1 MVLLAGATLVA
12 VAGSVSVLATT
23 RGRWDDLAVGL
34 VAVAAALVIA
44 RRSTATSCCL
54 VAWAAMW
61 FAWCFA
67 HGIRPW
73 WLWGHRP
80 LLALAMLSTVRARR
94 HGPRAVAVR
103 LAAAGIAATMIAGW
117 WDRDALNRNV
127 ACWVVF
133 GAIAVANS
141 DGVRARVALS
151 LGAAAEAAWVLAG
164 PWPMA
169 NAWLGLA
176 LYRSACLATIVLV
189 AVAVVPV
196 RRRSNTA
203 LAIDLGLLDGRR
215 RPADPRLVV
224 VDPGTPMPTDHT
236 VSFDFGDDG
245 IVAAWIPAA
254 DAADLDLAG
263 ELQRSASMLATNRRL
278 NREVSEQISAVTTSR
293 ERLRAV
299 DDRELLAFGRA
310 LESTVL
316 PTIAALMHEIPDD
329 AADLR
334 DMLDEL
340 TADLHEMATG
350 RPVSTLRR
358 GLAGALADLVG
369 QCQLDGTLHAE
380 PISASVAVEQIMW
393 FVAVEAVTN
402 AVRHA
407 QARSVQVHLTQP
419 GRSIRLEIV
428 DDGNG
433 DVDEAAGS
441 GLAGLRHR
449 VESTGGSFHVTGV
462 VGHGTRVEATMPS

>member
-1 MVLLAGATLVA
+1 
-12 VAGSVSVLATT
+12 
-23 RGRWDDLAVGL
+23 
-34 VAVAAALVIA
+34 
-44 RRSTATSCCL
+44 
-54 VAWAAMW
+54 
-61 FAWCFA
+61 
-67 HGIRPW
+67 
-73 WLWGHRP
+73 
-80 LLALAMLSTVRARR
+80 
-94 HGPRAVAVR
+94 

-358 GLAGALADLVG
+358 GLAGALADLVA